1 MGTDDG
7 EDAMKIKWNGR
18 ALECEARGGL
28 TRFEL
33 RNGGELR
40 IGQRGIYLV
49 AELSIRNGL
58 VSTRLALWTASI
70 HITGDSRIT
79 LWLEERYVRA
89 MIAEWKGRMK

>member
-58 VSTRLALWTASI
+58 VSTRLMSGTTEQAAADELLALA
-70 HITGDSRIT
+70 
-79 LWLEERYVRA
+79 
-89 MIAEWKGRMK
+89 KGIFES